1 MNFFVVLQQMLALFA
16 MIFIGFYAYK
26 VHWVTQD
33 TSDRL
38 SKLLVNILNPALLIN
53 GVLDKTVVAKK
64 DLLLENLFYIF
75 LYFVLLIGLSFPIAK
90 VLRVGK
96 MENRYQLMLIFSNV
110 GFMGIPVLRS
120 IFGNGCVIYITFYIL
135 IYNILIYTLGIAF
148 AQRSLPKEERK
159 NAVKE
164 MINPG
169 TVSAVFAIL
178 IFVFHPNIP
187 QGAVTFFNYVGN
199 AVIPFSMIIIG
210 ISIAQ
215 MPWKEIFGHVKLYIQ
230 TFGHPNSLC
239 HSAAPTQEGYHAL
252 CYLYPYACHAVGQ
265 YYCHDRP
272 GIWRKDRRR
281 GHMQQGRFDDDTF
294 FHHYHSN
301 RGAFSLKDQKISVSS
316 QMRCD

>member
-110 GFMGIPVLRS
+110 DLW
-120 IFGNGCVIYITFYIL
+120 
-135 IYNILIYTLGIAF
+135 AF
-148 AQRSLPKEERK
+148 RCYVPFLEM
-159 NAVKE
+159 AV
-164 MINPG
+164 
-169 TVSAVFAIL
+169 
-178 IFVFHPNIP
+178 
-187 QGAVTFFNYVGN
+187 
-199 AVIPFSMIIIG
+199 
-210 ISIAQ
+210 
-215 MPWKEIFGHVKLYIQ
+215 
-230 TFGHPNSLC
+230 
-239 HSAAPTQEGYHAL
+239 
-252 CYLYPYACHAVGQ
+252 
-265 YYCHDRP
+265 
-272 GIWRKDRRR
+272 
-281 GHMQQGRFDDDTF
+281 
-294 FHHYHSN
+294 
-301 RGAFSLKDQKISVSS
+301 
-316 QMRCD
+316 

>member
-1 MNFFVVLQQMLALFA
+1 MGERKVGKKMNFFVVLQQMLALFA

-120 IFGNGCVIYITFYIL
+120 IFGNGCVIYITF
-135 IYNILIYTLGIAF
+135 

-215 MPWKEIFGHVKLYIQ
+215 MPWKEIFGHVKLYI
-230 TFGHPNSLC
+230 FSAIKLLVIPILC
-239 HSAAPTQEGYHAL
+239 AIL
-252 CYLYPYACHAVGQ
+252 L
-265 YYCHDRP
+265 RP
-272 GIWRKDRRR
+272 LKR
-281 GHMQQGRFDDDTF
+281 DTMLF
-294 FHHYHSN
+294 VIFILMLAMPSGSIIAMIVREYGGKTEEEDICSK
-301 RGAFSLKDQKISVSS
+301 GVLMTTLFSIITIPIVVLFL
-316 QMRCD
+316 

>member
-148 AQRSLPKEERK
+148 AQEK
-159 NAVKE
+159 
-164 MINPG
+164 
-169 TVSAVFAIL
+169 SA
-178 IFVFHPNIP
+178 
-187 QGAVTFFNYVGN
+187 Q
-199 AVIPFSMIIIG
+199 
-210 ISIAQ
+210 
-215 MPWKEIFGHVKLYIQ
+215 
-230 TFGHPNSLC
+230 
-239 HSAAPTQEGYHAL
+239 
-252 CYLYPYACHAVGQ
+252 
-265 YYCHDRP
+265 
-272 GIWRKDRRR
+272 
-281 GHMQQGRFDDDTF
+281 
-294 FHHYHSN
+294 
-301 RGAFSLKDQKISVSS
+301 RGAEKCSQRDDQSGDGLCCFCHTDFCIPSKHPAGS
-316 QMRCD
+316 RDLL

>member
-1 MNFFVVLQQMLALFA
+1 MNFFIVLQQMLALFA

-120 IFGNGCVIYITFYIL
+120 IFGNGCVIQD
-135 IYNILIYTLGIAF
+135 A
-148 AQRSLPKEERK
+148 
-159 NAVKE
+159 
-164 MINPG
+164 
-169 TVSAVFAIL
+169 
-178 IFVFHPNIP
+178 
-187 QGAVTFFNYVGN
+187 
-199 AVIPFSMIIIG
+199 
-210 ISIAQ
+210 
-215 MPWKEIFGHVKLYIQ
+215 
-230 TFGHPNSLC
+230 
-239 HSAAPTQEGYHAL
+239 
-252 CYLYPYACHAVGQ
+252 
-265 YYCHDRP
+265 
-272 GIWRKDRRR
+272 
-281 GHMQQGRFDDDTF
+281 
-294 FHHYHSN
+294 
-301 RGAFSLKDQKISVSS
+301 
-316 QMRCD
+316 

>member
-120 IFGNGCVIYITFYIL
+120 IFGNGCD
-135 IYNILIYTLGIAF
+135 
-148 AQRSLPKEERK
+148 
-159 NAVKE
+159 
-164 MINPG
+164 
-169 TVSAVFAIL
+169 
-178 IFVFHPNIP
+178 
-187 QGAVTFFNYVGN
+187 
-199 AVIPFSMIIIG
+199 
-210 ISIAQ
+210 
-215 MPWKEIFGHVKLYIQ
+215 LYY
-230 TFGHPNSLC
+230 L
-239 HSAAPTQEGYHAL
+239 
-252 CYLYPYACHAVGQ
+252 LYP
-265 YYCHDRP
+265 D
-272 GIWRKDRRR
+272 
-281 GHMQQGRFDDDTF
+281 
-294 FHHYHSN
+294 
-301 RGAFSLKDQKISVSS
+301 L
-316 QMRCD
+316 

>member
-1 MNFFVVLQQMLALFA
+1 
-16 MIFIGFYAYK
+16 
-26 VHWVTQD
+26 
-33 TSDRL
+33 
-38 SKLLVNILNPALLIN
+38 
-53 GVLDKTVVAKK
+53 
-64 DLLLENLFYIF
+64 
-75 LYFVLLIGLSFPIAK
+75 
-90 VLRVGK
+90 

-187 QGAVTFFNYVGN
+187 QGAVTFFDYVGN

-215 MPWKEIFGHVKLYIQ
+215 MPWKEIFGHVKLYI
-230 TFGHPNSLC
+230 FSAIKLLVIPILC
-239 HSAAPTQEGYHAL
+239 AIL
-252 CYLYPYACHAVGQ
+252 L
-265 YYCHDRP
+265 RP
-272 GIWRKDRRR
+272 LKRDT
-281 GHMQQGRFDDDTF
+281 MLFDIFILMLSMPSGSIIAMIVREYGGKTEEEDICSKGVLMTTL
-294 FHHYHSN
+294 
-301 RGAFSLKDQKISVSS
+301 FSIITIPIVVLFL
-316 QMRCD
+316 

>member
-120 IFGNGCVIYITFYIL
+120 IFGNGCVI
-135 IYNILIYTLGIAF
+135 
-148 AQRSLPKEERK
+148 
-159 NAVKE
+159 
-164 MINPG
+164 
-169 TVSAVFAIL
+169 
-178 IFVFHPNIP
+178 
-187 QGAVTFFNYVGN
+187 
-199 AVIPFSMIIIG
+199 
-210 ISIAQ
+210 
-215 MPWKEIFGHVKLYIQ
+215 
-230 TFGHPNSLC
+230 
-239 HSAAPTQEGYHAL
+239 
-252 CYLYPYACHAVGQ
+252 
-265 YYCHDRP
+265 
-272 GIWRKDRRR
+272 
-281 GHMQQGRFDDDTF
+281 
-294 FHHYHSN
+294 
-301 RGAFSLKDQKISVSS
+301 
-316 QMRCD
+316 

>member
-64 DLLLENLFYIF
+64 DLMLENLFYIF

-169 TVSAVFAIL
+169 TVSAVFAIPSKPPAGSRDL
-178 IFVFHPNIP
+178 
-187 QGAVTFFNYVGN
+187 
-199 AVIPFSMIIIG
+199 
-210 ISIAQ
+210 
-215 MPWKEIFGHVKLYIQ
+215 L
-230 TFGHPNSLC
+230 
-239 HSAAPTQEGYHAL
+239 
-252 CYLYPYACHAVGQ
+252 
-265 YYCHDRP
+265 
-272 GIWRKDRRR
+272 
-281 GHMQQGRFDDDTF
+281 
-294 FHHYHSN
+294 
-301 RGAFSLKDQKISVSS
+301 
-316 QMRCD
+316 